1 LHAQDGGERFRSSIG
16 AARMSGTTSEAR
28 VRPAPGAD
36 AMHIATVA
44 PSAAANRLAP
54 IRSFL
59 IDSAPGAGFSSP
71 DFQIFFWFGRRH
83 RS

>member
-1 LHAQDGGERFRSSIG
+1 
-16 AARMSGTTSEAR
+16 
-28 VRPAPGAD
+28 
-36 AMHIATVA
+36 MHIATVA

-71 DFQIFFWFGRRH
+71 DFQIFFASVGAADLDFQSR
-83 RS
+83 